1 MNTRIS
7 KTGKMLFGQMK
18 QVFNL
23 GLFVGKEEFRGGQMR
38 HIIIMLLFEG
48 GRDSQS

>member
-7 KTGKMLFGQMK
+7 KTRKMLFRQIK

-23 GLFVGKEEFRGGQMR
+23 GLFVGKEEFGGGQTK
-38 HIIIMLLFEG
+38 HIIIMLLFKS
-48 GRDSQS
+48 GRGS